1 MLNLNIISVN
11 YLNPLLILLVLL
23 VSTMEIQNISVII
36 VEKNGSLKSL
46 NIKEYKEDELYKKC
60 GFKKDE
66 DFVKQTEWSNVKID
80 GKKYAVVLYGKT
92 YGRANTENKYDFPPP
107 VDSTLF
113 FGNCVLVAHVKN
125 DNSEYGL
132 CHLTLELWNKIYE
145 KLFGGFED
153 LAVTCAEDE
162 NEVDELEGVSAEK
175 KTKHGYLKDG
185 FVVDS
190 DEDEEYG
197 SDDDDDD
204 DSDELEQNDDVDGS
218 DDVDEELELEDIG
231 SELSEEEYD
240 YSDDDGG
247 HAGGDA
253 GVTSVFSCLNTKKK
267 KD

>member
-1 MLNLNIISVN
+1 
-11 YLNPLLILLVLL
+11 
-23 VSTMEIQNISVII
+23 MEIQNISVII

-46 NIKEYKEDELYKKC
+46 TIKEYKEDELYKKC
-60 GFKKDE
+60 GFKKAD
-66 DFVKQTEWSNVKID
+66 DFVKQTEWSNIKID
-80 GKKYAVVLYGKT
+80 GKKYIVVLYGKT
-92 YGRANTENKYDFPPP
+92 DGKANTENKYDFPPP

-113 FGNCVLVAHVKN
+113 FGNCVLVAHVKKE
-125 DNSEYGL
+125 NSEYGL

-162 NEVDELEGVSAEK
+162 NEVDELEGVPAEK

-197 SDDDDDD
+197 SHDDDS
-204 DSDELEQNDDVDGS
+204 DSDELEQSDDVDES
-218 DDVDEELELEDIG
+218 EELDEELELEDIG
-231 SELSEEEYD
+231 SELSEDEYD
-240 YSDDDGG
+240 YSDD
-247 HAGGDA
+247 GGDDGDLGA
-253 GVTSVFSCLNTKKK
+253 STVFTSVNTTTNTKKK